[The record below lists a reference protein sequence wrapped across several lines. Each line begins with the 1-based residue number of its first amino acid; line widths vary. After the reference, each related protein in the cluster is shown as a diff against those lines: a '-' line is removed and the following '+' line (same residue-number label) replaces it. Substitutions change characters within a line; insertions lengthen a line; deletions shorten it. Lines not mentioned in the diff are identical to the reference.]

1 MIAYQSLGHPPLTTF
16 ASASKDL
23 LRVIALFSYFPF
35 VKLRKLQPL
44 VNYSAYIQQEEVSYN
59 PQAEVSV
66 QRYLNSFFELRDSQE
81 LRIRNLAQ
89 RLLMEKKIVE
99 NVSGIEICYQINQ
112 RKFEYTFSPN
122 FKDSIY
128 CPLVHQ
134 GLGWSKR
141 SNLNILTDAIA
152 ECETLATLGYAA
164 H

>member
-1 MIAYQSLGHPPLTTF
+1 
-16 ASASKDL
+16 
-23 LRVIALFSYFPF
+23 

-44 VNYSAYIQQEEVSYN
+44 VNYPAYIQQ
-59 PQAEVSV
+59 AEVSCNQEAQTSV
-66 QRYLNSFFELRDSQE
+66 QEYLNAFFELRDSQE

-89 RLLMEKKIVE
+89 RLLMEKRIVE

-122 FKDSIY
+122 FNDSIY

-134 GLGWSKR
+134 GLGWSRR
-141 SNLNILTDAIA
+141 SNLTILTDAIA